1 MVVRFLAPFSR
12 PPTPVGRLGLHPLDV
27 FRWSMLFGECR
38 RFRVPE
44 FDSDDTIRSAVELY
58 QAGIRFKT
66 SNSSSLHNIRFRRG
80 VLSMPKLPVD
90 DSTEY
95 TLFNMVAF
103 ERLHVGT
110 GSATGSAIMA
120 YVFFVDCIIQSPK
133 DVALLTSKGI
143 IRNSLGS
150 EEAVA
155 MLFHSLARDV
165 VLDPDG
171 ALSALL
177 RELNGYS
184 SLPWEMWFT
193 NLKRTYFGSPWAFM
207 SLLAAAFL
215 LLMTVLQTVYTMR
228 QFYRDG

>member
-1 MVVRFLAPFSR
+1 MINGQQGDDFINRMVVRFLAPFSR
-12 PPTPVGRLGLHPLDV
+12 PPTPVGRLGLHPVDV
-27 FRWSMLFGECR
+27 FRWSMLFGEYQ

-120 YVFFVDCIIQSPK
+120 YVFFVD
-133 DVALLTSKGI
+133 
-143 IRNSLGS
+143 
-150 EEAVA
+150 
-155 MLFHSLARDV
+155 V